1 MHVIRRGLLALILTA
16 PMVVAASAA
25 SAPASQADTGASCL
39 SPSSGA
45 NVAGN
50 TVGTFV
56 CLTVD
61 SNPVPP
67 QPLSTGSDSD
77 SPPLICWL
85 EPQYQP
91 AQLQNAISLEPDPA
105 LKSAWQTQFGA
116 VNPPYE
122 GGANGWWW
130 GVGCDPTNLLAA
142 TYRQELWAEVGL
154 SGLDPWEWEAD
165 DAAPD
170 SNQAITDAMLAEYAW
185 EAATLDAPAG
195 QMSPTYTGG
204 VSTQTVGLPTYFWGQ
219 IGAAGEPAVAQ
230 HTIIATVGPL
240 ESELIAVPQSV
251 TITTTG
257 ATTGNSTIP
266 CQVTNG
272 TFGTADPDDKTI
284 SGDSCSFTYTQPS
297 NDVTVTMTTNWKVT
311 WVDDPD
317 GVGWSKPAQS
327 LPETFGGINVQEIQ
341 TLNNGGSSSTATP
354 NS

>member
-1 MHVIRRGLLALILTA
+1 MHVIQRGLLALVLTA

-25 SAPASQADTGASCL
+25 SAPASQADTGPACL

-61 SNPVPP
+61 SVPVPP
-67 QPLSTGSDSD
+67 QPLSTGADGN

-85 EPQYQP
+85 EPQYQG
-91 AQLQNAISLEPDPA
+91 AQLKYAIGQEPDPA
-105 LKSAWQTQFGA
+105 LKTAWQTQFSA
-116 VNPPYE
+116 TNPPYE
-122 GGANGWWW
+122 VGQSGWWW

-154 SGLDPWEWEAD
+154 SGLNPWEWEATG
-165 DAAPD
+165 AAPA

-185 EAATLDAPAG
+185 QAATLDAPAG
-195 QMSPTYTGG
+195 QMSPTYAGG

-219 IGAAGEPAVAQ
+219 IGDGANPVAQ
-230 HTIIATVGPL
+230 HTIIASVGPL

-257 ATTGNSTIP
+257 ATTGNSTITCP
-266 CQVTNG
+266 VTG
-272 TFGTADPDDKTI
+272 GEFGTADPDNTNV
-284 SGDSCSFTYTQPS
+284 DSACSFTYTQPS
-297 NDVTVTMTTNWKVT
+297 TDVTVTMTTNWTVT
-311 WVDDPD
+311 WVEAD
-317 GVGWSKPAQS
+317 GAPGWPKQAQS

-341 TLNNGGSSSTATP
+341 TLNNGG
-354 NS
+354 